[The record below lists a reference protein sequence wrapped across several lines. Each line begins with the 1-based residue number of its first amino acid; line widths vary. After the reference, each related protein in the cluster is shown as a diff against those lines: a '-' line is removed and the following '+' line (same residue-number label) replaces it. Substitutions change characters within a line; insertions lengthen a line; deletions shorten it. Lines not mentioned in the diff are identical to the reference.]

1 MTEIEQCWQDIDRAI
16 GYIRGFM
23 PAIYA
28 LAEVQTSDLPHDI
41 VSIESIIE
49 CENAVKDLATKTA
62 RLREL
67 VSGEVVTQ

>member
-1 MTEIEQCWQDIDRAI
+1 
-16 GYIRGFM
+16 M
-23 PAIYA
+23 PTIYA
-28 LAEVQTSDLPHDI
+28 LDEVQTSDLSHDI

-49 CENAVKDLATKTA
+49 YENVVKDLATQTA

>member
-1 MTEIEQCWQDIDRAI
+1 MTELEKLWQDIDRAI
-16 GYIRGFM
+16 GYIKGFM
-23 PAIYA
+23 PTIYA
-28 LAEVQTSDLPHDI
+28 LDEVQTSDLSHDI

-49 CENAVKDLATKTA
+49 YENVVKDLATQTA